1 MATHKISTSFI
12 STSIPDHT
20 QKEGF
25 ASKYLDFVDGQKA
38 NSIAWWLGSLLLHG
52 CILVP
57 LTFLFVY
64 STGGP
69 TGLFLTISMVAF
81 FVNVI
86 ANMGGAGFR
95 FTFNSLVVSVIIHLV
110 MIVLTIIN
118 IL

>member
-1 MATHKISTSFI
+1 MATHKISTAFI
-12 STSIPDHT
+12 TNTISSSTQTPGIL
-20 QKEGF
+20 
-25 ASKYLDFVDGQKA
+25 SKYFDFVDSQKPNA
-38 NSIAWWLGSLLLHG
+38 IAWWLGSLLLHG

-69 TGLFLTISMVAF
+69 AALFLMISMGAF

-95 FTFNSLVVSVIIHLV
+95 FTFNSLTLSVVLHVIMV
-110 MIVLTIIN
+110 ASTIIN

>member
-1 MATHKISTSFI
+1 MATHKISSTFI
-12 STSIPDHT
+12 PNTYSSRT
-20 QKEGF
+20 QTPGIL
-25 ASKYLDFVDGQKA
+25 SKYFSFVDSQKA

-64 STGGP
+64 SSGGP
-69 TGLFLTISMVAF
+69 AALFLMISMGAF

-95 FTFNSLVVSVIIHLV
+95 FTFSSLVLSVILHAIMV
-110 MIVLTIIN
+110 ALTLIN
-118 IL
+118 II

>member
-1 MATHKISTSFI
+1 MATHKISTSFL
-12 STSIPDHT
+12 SNSIPART
-20 QKEGF
+20 ETSGF
-25 ASKYLDFVDGQKA
+25 ISGYTSFVDSQKV
-38 NSIAWWLGSLLLHG
+38 NSVAWWLGSLMLHG

-64 STGGP
+64 SAGGP
-69 TGLFLTISMVAF
+69 AGLFLAISMTAF

-95 FTFNSLVVSVIIHLV
+95 FTFNSLVVSVILHLI
-110 MIVLTIIN
+110 MIAVTIVN